1 MFVNREEA
9 GELLAQSLQEYRDRD
24 NAVVFAIP
32 RGGVVVGNKIAKILH
47 LPLKVI
53 VVRKLGAPA
62 NPELAIGAVAPEGI
76 QVIDEDLV
84 FRLGVGKKYL
94 DEEIKRKRRELQ
106 ERMERFGIKNLEL
119 TIKNKKIMILVDD
132 GVATGATT
140 LAAIRYLKYLKLRTN
155 LPVGKAGNLEL
166 KTILAVPVI
175 AKDTYNRLQSEVD
188 KIVALEIPESF
199 GAVGEFYREFPQVDD
214 EEVKNILSDSR
225 PVDSPLASAKNVEA
239 TELCTFRGWKPP
251 TRGKS
256 SSG

>member
-1 MFVNREEA
+1 M
-9 GELLAQSLQEYRDRD
+9 LAQSLQEYKHRGD
-24 NAVVFAIP
+24 VIVFVIP
-32 RGGVVVGNKIAKILH
+32 RGGVVVGKEVTKALH
-47 LPLKVI
+47 LPLSAV
-53 VVRKLGAPA
+53 VVRKLGAPG

-155 LPVGKAGNLEL
+155 LSVGKAGNLEL

-175 AKDTYNRLQSEVD
+175 AKDIYNRLKSEVD
-188 KIVALEIPESF
+188 KIIALNIPDSF
-199 GAVGEFYREFPQVDD
+199 GAVGEFFREFPQVTD
-214 EEVKNILSDSR
+214 EEVKNILD
-225 PVDSPLASAKNVEA
+225 DL
-239 TELCTFRGWKPP
+239 
-251 TRGKS
+251 
-256 SSG
+256 